1 MHTFVSKYASS
12 RRVEER
18 YCYVKLYYY
27 VKRSTETNI
36 HICNLRGNIAELAIF
51 CLGYQRR
58 RRCALHPQHKSH
70 HKVMSIK
77 LLNNTFSIS
86 NLSGKI
92 VLMSYYSLC
101 VWCHCTTMFHCVET
115 LKHVTWVQ
123 LSGRET
129 SPWPGLLPASELPN
143 GPFPCD
149 LKLFRQITQKQIREI

>member
-12 RRVEER
+12 RRTEER

-92 VLMSYYSLC
+92 NVLLQSVRLMPLYHNVSLC
-101 VWCHCTTMFHCVET
+101 RDFKTCY
-115 LKHVTWVQ
+115 
-123 LSGRET
+123 LSSAVRE
-129 SPWPGLLPASELPN
+129 G
-143 GPFPCD
+143 D
-149 LKLFRQITQKQIREI
+149 LALARAAACFRAA